1 MGIISLILLVIFV
14 IAAIVMILVIL
25 MQDDQGEGVAGMF
38 GGGAT
43 TPVGSRSGNVLTRFT
58 SILGAVF
65 IVGAFAV
72 AWLNRTPES
81 SDILERAR
89 VERLQAAESQDWWV
103 ERVEQPLQPTLPEVQ
118 PTLPEGEGEG
128 TAEPAV
134 QAGASPPAPEGQPQ
148 ESMPEAINR

>member
-1 MGIISLILLVIFV
+1 MGIVSLILLVIFV
-14 IAAIVMILVIL
+14 IAAIIMILVIM

-38 GGGAT
+38 GGGGAT

-65 IVGAFAV
+65 IVGAFAL

-89 VERLQAAESQDWWV
+89 LERLQAAESQDWWV
-103 ERVEQPLQPTLPEVQ
+103 ETVEEPFQQ
-118 PTLPEGEGEG
+118 TLPEGEG
-128 TAEPAV
+128 TVQPAV
-134 QAGASPPAPEGQPQ
+134 EAGASPSTTPEGQPAEGQPQ
-148 ESMPEAINR
+148 ESVPEAINR